1 MSCAWCASDN
11 GDHIKPFFHFV
22 KLDHKI
28 AHTDILRN
36 VWRLW
41 CQNRPRKG
49 LVCDLRNTININPKQ
64 VKTKNVEFSVYR
76 IAHNPQAVETWKRA
90 EEWLPNS
97 LSATFQFSTLSSFR
111 YITTPLTFLG
121 KSRPKWSIRHP
132 SLKKKAHC
140 LLVLMCAKSLKY
152 RSLMGPTTSANLSMA
167 SFIHWRRRQ
176 SKPAV
181 INREATAATGVI
193 FSFQSLSAHLTFWS
207 DPHFPLPGMGWTL
220 YVLYIA
226 LHH

>member
-132 SLKKKAHC
+132 SLKKKGPLFAC
-140 LLVLMCAKSLKY
+140 FDVCEIPQVQVLDGTDNIRKPLDGFLHSLE
-152 RSLMGPTTSANLSMA
+152 T
-167 SFIHWRRRQ
+167 
-176 SKPAV
+176 
-181 INREATAATGVI
+181 
-193 FSFQSLSAHLTFWS
+193 
-207 DPHFPLPGMGWTL
+207 
-220 YVLYIA
+220 
-226 LHH
+226 